1 MRARRSP
8 LLGWPSELTDGPVGL
23 RPLRYGDS
31 RAWADLRRRNVAWLH
46 EWEAT
51 PPPEAPEYPTTF
63 RQMVRRYTAQGQAD
77 QALPWA
83 VTYEGRLAGQLNVSN
98 VIWGSARMA
107 TVGYWV
113 DGDLAGHG
121 IIPTALAMA
130 TDYCFFTARLHRVEV
145 NIRPENRPSLR
156 VVEKL
161 GFRQEGLKPRLLH
174 IDGGWRDHLSFAL
187 TVEDVPDGLL
197 ARWHA
202 SQLSS

>member
-1 MRARRSP
+1 
-8 LLGWPSELTDGPVGL
+8 
-23 RPLRYGDS
+23 
-31 RAWADLRRRNVAWLH
+31 
-46 EWEAT
+46 
-51 PPPEAPEYPTTF
+51 
-63 RQMVRRYTAQGQAD
+63 MVRRYSAQGHAD
-77 QALPWA
+77 QSLPWA

-113 DGDLAGHG
+113 DGELAGRG

-130 TDYCFFTARLHRVEV
+130 TDYCFFTARLHRLEV